1 MEKIIDPVSVDVL
14 KSELTPDKKL
24 CNTNKA
30 GNEVYVIDGIDAPN
44 VLREIGRLREIAFR
58 DSGGGTGLALDLDEF
73 DTTTDHPYKQMII
86 WDPDA
91 NAIIGGYRYIL
102 GTDVQMQE
110 DGQPHITSAHMFHY
124 SDKFIEEYLPHTV
137 ELGRSFV
144 TPEYQSSKA
153 GAKAIFALD
162 NLWDGLAAIAL
173 QHPGMMYYLGKM
185 TIYPSYDQSC
195 RELIQHFLWKHFP
208 DPDELARPKQP
219 VDVTVDG
226 RLLDLILHDDDY
238 KADYRNLKDA
248 VRRLGFN
255 IPPLVNSYMNAS
267 PTMKM
272 LGTGIND
279 EFFDAYDTGIMICF
293 DELYAEKRDRHM
305 GPYLRHLADKIR
317 NRFPGIAQGAEEL
330 VEKLSRR
337 KDLKRLG
344 RMDAFLLRQREQK
357 EKKSKKEK
365 KEKVKKEKVKK
376 ESKPRKRLGR
386 KKKEKVEP

>member
-1 MEKIIDPVSVDVL
+1 MEKIIDPVSVEVL

-30 GNEVYVIDGIDAPN
+30 GNEVYVFDWRDAPN
-44 VLREIGRLREIAFR
+44 ALREVGRLREIAFR
-58 DSGGGTGLALDLDEF
+58 DGGGGTGMSMDLDDF
-73 DTTTDHPYKQMII
+73 DTDPDHPYKQLVI

-91 NAIIGGYRYIL
+91 NLILGGYRFIL
-102 GTDVQMQE
+102 GPDVQMQE
-110 DGQPHITSAHMFHY
+110 DGQPHITSSHMFHY
-124 SDKFIEEYLPHTV
+124 SEKFIEEYLPHTM

-144 TPEYQSSKA
+144 APEYQSSKA

-162 NLWDGLAAIAL
+162 NLWDGIASVIL
-173 QHPGMMYYLGKM
+173 QHPNIMYFLGKM
-185 TIYPSYDQSC
+185 TIYPSYDKSC

-219 VDVTVDG
+219 VDPDVDG
-226 RLLDLILHDDDY
+226 RLLDLILKDDDY
-238 KADYRNLKDA
+238 KSDYRNLKDA

-255 IPPLVNSYMNAS
+255 IPPLVNSYMNVS

-279 EFFDAYDTGIMICF
+279 EFFDCYDTGIMVCF
-293 DELYAEKRDRHM
+293 DEIYAEKRDRHRM
-305 GPYLRHLADKIR
+305 PYMRHLADKIR
-317 NRFPGIAQGAEEL
+317 NRFPGMTQGAEEL
-330 VEKLSRR
+330 VEKITHR

-344 RMDAFLLRQREQK
+344 RMDAFLLRQREQV
-357 EKKSKKEK
+357 EKKQKKEK
-365 KEKVKKEKVKK
+365 KEKEKKEKK
-376 ESKPRKRLGR
+376 EKKPRKRLGR